1 MKGRK
6 RAGGVGTRRGAREQR
21 VRQDWLAVLAHLVR
35 SRGVAA
41 KPRNRALLG
50 RSIVFL
56 LAPICKRACM
66 GVNKKT
72 IVTVVTT
79 VSRLGGE
86 DKILRQDF
94 VV

>member
-1 MKGRK
+1 MEPLAEGL
-6 RAGGVGTRRGAREQR
+6 
-21 VRQDWLAVLAHLVR
+21 QDWL
-35 SRGVAA
+35 SRWLRPSCALPRGGCQAE
-41 KPRNRALLG
+41 KPRPGKVAL
-50 RSIVFL
+50 SFFL
-56 LAPICKRACM
+56 MAPICKRACM
-66 GVNKKT
+66 GANKKT

>member
-1 MKGRK
+1 M
-6 RAGGVGTRRGAREQR
+6 GA
-21 VRQDWLAVLAHLVR
+21 
-35 SRGVAA
+35 
-41 KPRNRALLG
+41 
-50 RSIVFL
+50 
-56 LAPICKRACM
+56 
-66 GVNKKT
+66 NKKT